1 VATRVSGSSGSV
13 ARAAVV
19 AAAAAIVMTVAGC
32 GVGASRSPVT
42 TPGASGGPGASL
54 SATLAQARGQV
65 VRVLEAAGLVVADP
79 RVTYR
84 PAEAPSFGA
93 APRAVLQVQ
102 LAGDLAHGFL
112 SVYEFTSAVAATDAA
127 REQAAYVASGTGR
140 IQFPAGTRFTLR
152 QLGSTVVF
160 YAWSPGVTM
169 DPQAPDVEAALR
181 ELGAEIA
188 VPS

>member
-1 VATRVSGSSGSV
+1 MATRVRRAPASV
-13 ARAAVV
+13 VFVALAALGV
-19 AAAAAIVMTVAGC
+19 AAC
-32 GVGASRSPVT
+32 GSGASPSPVT
-42 TPGASGGPGASL
+42 TPASSGGAGASL

-65 VRVLEAAGLVVADP
+65 VRALEAAGLVVADP
-79 RVTYR
+79 RVPYR
-84 PAEAPSFGA
+84 PAEAPPFA
-93 APRAVLQVQ
+93 AAARAVLQVQ

-152 QLGSTVVF
+152 QLGSAVVF
-160 YAWSPGVTM
+160 YAWSPGVTT

-181 ELGAEIA
+181 GLGAEIV